1 MQRAG
6 GMGNPDRQQS
16 DSRASA
22 EGKGTTCIKKKKGVG
37 AAGLET
43 GRQTGREREG
53 TVGEMGK
60 QGALS
65 LQPLLVFGQQPA
77 PPSTAL
83 REMERQGR
91 RGWQRG
97 EMRHGRGGTGRRCS
111 FKG

>member
-1 MQRAG
+1 
-6 GMGNPDRQQS
+6 MGNPDRQQS

-37 AAGLET
+37 TAGLET
-43 GRQTGREREG
+43 RRQTGREREG
-53 TVGEMGK
+53 TVEK
-60 QGALS
+60 WANREPSLS

-83 REMERQGR
+83 REMEREGR
-91 RGWQRG
+91 RGWQWG
-97 EMRHGRGGTGRRCS
+97 EKRYRQGDTGRRCS